1 MIRIKFSPLTIVL
14 LFIPLVALPF
24 QFKGQIPGIIHIHS
38 TFSTGRDSIES
49 IVQSAQNNGLKVIIM
64 NDHNLIKF
72 EYGLFPL
79 RNLIRKSVSQSSIL
93 LHKPEKYLKEIEL
106 LNKRYPDILIIP
118 GCEVACFYYWEGSL
132 LKRQLQLKDWDRHLL
147 LIGLDDTE
155 DFRQIPQIG
164 SRANRAFRLSS
175 LLYLWPIALFVIGW
189 KLKNYK
195 KEEKV
200 KLKLMVVKRKKTY
213 RWQGILLIIIS
224 VIFIINYFPFTK
236 ESYNIHEGYA
246 GYAPYQ
252 QVIDFAQKKNILVYW
267 AHPESKNSRDYD
279 IVKFT
284 TDKYPEALIKTS
296 GYNGFA
302 ALYEGWRECAKP
314 GGYWDAVLTDFLKGK
329 RDNPIW
335 CIGELDYHYEGE
347 SGKTIDQVQTIFLA
361 NTINNE
367 SILNC
372 LKNGKMYAVRR
383 TKDYCLRLD
392 KFYITASNAKAF
404 SGELISADDY
414 PHIVAH
420 ISTFPK
426 RENRITAK
434 LIRNGKIIKQIRA
447 SSPIQFDYIDTKAKP
462 YSYYRLDISTQYP
475 HQLYSNPIF
484 FKLKGKK

>member
-1 MIRIKFSPLTIVL
+1 MMRIRFSLSTIVL
-14 LFIPLVALPF
+14 LFISLVVLPF
-24 QFKGQIPGIIHIHS
+24 QFEEQTPGIIHIHS

-49 IVQSAQNNGLKVIIM
+49 VVQSAQNNGIKVIIM
-64 NDHNLIKF
+64 SDHNLIKF

-79 RNLIRKSVSQSSIL
+79 RNLIRKRVSQSSIL
-93 LHKPEKYLKEIEL
+93 LHKPEIYLKEIEL

-118 GCEVACFYYWEGSL
+118 GCEVASFYYWEGSL
-132 LKRQLQLKDWDRHLL
+132 LKKQLQLKDWDRHLL
-147 LIGLDDTE
+147 LIGLNDTE
-155 DFRQIPQIG
+155 DFRQIPQTG
-164 SRANRAFRLSS
+164 SRANRTFHLSS
-175 LLYLWPIALFVIGW
+175 LLYLWPIVLFMIGW

-195 KEEKV
+195 KEEIV
-200 KLKLMVVKRKKTY
+200 KLKLIVVKGKKTY

-224 VIFIINYFPFTK
+224 IIFLINYFPFTK
-236 ESYNIHEGYA
+236 ESYNIYEGYA

-267 AHPESKNSRDYD
+267 AHPESKSSRDYD
-279 IVKFT
+279 MVKFI

-314 GGYWDAVLTDFLKGK
+314 GGFWDEVLTDFLKGK
-329 RDNPIW
+329 RDNPVW

-347 SGKTIDQVQTIFLA
+347 AGKTIDQVQTIFLT

-372 LKNGKMYAVRR
+372 LKKGKIYAVRR

-392 KFYITASNAKAF
+392 KFYITASTTKAF
-404 SGELISADDY
+404 SGEFLFAEDY
-414 PHIVAH
+414 PQIVAH
-420 ISTFPK
+420 ISTFPEI
-426 RENRITAK
+426 ENKITVK
-434 LIRNGKIIKQIRA
+434 LIRNGKIIKQIHA
-447 SSPIQFDYIDTKAKP
+447 SSPVQLDYIDTKAEP

-484 FKLKGKK
+484 FKLKREK